1 MLLSTGYAELNIQTT
16 MKNIFTLFIA
26 AAMMAI
32 HSCGN
37 KQELSGVSAD
47 LAMTESA
54 PAIHESPQRVEPA
67 VERKIIKEGEIRFES
82 ADINATK
89 TLITKTVQELGGYI
103 SKDNVNDYTN
113 KLEHHLVIRVP
124 SDKFDLLLKKI
135 SDSADKIDSKN
146 VDVLDVTA
154 EYIDVDSRIKTK
166 KELEARYKELL
177 KQATKVEEILTI
189 EKEIGQLRTEIESV
203 EGQMKYLKDRISY
216 STLNVTYYQKTD
228 SAFRFTSKLGQ
239 AFNSGWD
246 YFLWFIVGIAQFW
259 MFILIAGLTLFFIL
273 KRERKTKNSGK

>member
-1 MLLSTGYAELNIQTT
+1 
-16 MKNIFTLFIA
+16 MKNIITILIA
-26 AAMMAI
+26 TSMLTI

-37 KQELSGVSAD
+37 KQEYSGVSTD

-54 PAIHESPQRVEPA
+54 PAIQEAPQRVEPA

-82 ADINATK
+82 ADIQVTK
-89 TLITKTVQELGGYI
+89 NLITKTVQELGGYI
-103 SKDNVNDYTN
+103 SNDNVNDYTS
-113 KLEHHLVIRVP
+113 KLEHHLIIRVP

-135 SDSADKIDSKN
+135 SDSADKLDSKSVN
-146 VDVLDVTA
+146 VLDVTS
-154 EYIDVDSRIKTK
+154 EYIDMDSRIKTK
-166 KELEARYKELL
+166 KVLENRYKELL

-189 EKEIGQLRTEIESV
+189 EKEMGLLRTEIESV

-216 STLNVTYYQKTD
+216 STLNATFYQKTD
-228 SAFRFTSKLGQ
+228 AAFRFSSKLGQ

-259 MFILIAGLTLFFIL
+259 MFILIAAVALYFIL
-273 KRERKTKNSGK
+273 RRERKNKNKTN